1 MDFCPCLD
9 IIGTVERTAEFQ
21 AACADVLWGKSLSL
35 KKACAIAGVAES
47 RLGVVPDSTVLTLQA
62 EAFAAALADAGLEKS
77 DVDGVLV
84 SGAWGRLPQLQICE
98 YLGIQPKYADST
110 SVGGASFEFHLG
122 HAAAAIQ
129 AGLCKVAVI
138 LYGSTQ
144 RSKRDKYIFQIRNDL
159 GYQYE
164 APYGLPTP
172 VGAYA
177 MAASRHFAQYG
188 TTSEQLAD
196 LAVSTRAW
204 AGLNPKAYRRE
215 PLTRDEVLD
224 SGMIASPL
232 HRLDCC
238 LFTDGG
244 GAVVVV
250 SPDVAKTLDKP
261 PVWLLGQGESLSH
274 AQISEMP
281 DLTVTPAAESGKR
294 AFAMAGVTH
303 DQIDVTGIYD
313 SFTITVLLTL
323 ESLGFCKPGEGGAFL
338 ANGRTGPGGEFPLNT
353 NGGGLSYCHPGQY
366 GIFLIIEA
374 VRQLRGECDERQVAD
389 AVMAL
394 ISGTGGVLSSN
405 STCILGLE

>member
-1 MDFCPCLD
+1 M
-9 IIGTVERTAEFQ
+9 
-21 AACADVLWGKSLSL
+21 SL

-47 RLGVVPDSTVLTLQA
+47 RLGVVPDSTVMTLQA
-62 EAFAAALADAGLEKS
+62 EAMVAALADAGLEKS
-77 DVDGVLV
+77 DVDAVFS
-84 SGAWGRLPQLQICE
+84 SGNWGRLPQLQVAE
-98 YLGIQPKYADST
+98 YLGIRPSYSDNT

-144 RSKRDKYIFQIRNDL
+144 RSRRERRIFQTTADL

-164 APYGLPTP
+164 VPYGLPIP

-177 MAASRHFAQYG
+177 LAASRHMAQYG
-188 TTSEQLAD
+188 TTSEQMAD
-196 LAVSTRAW
+196 LAVATRAW
-204 AGLNPKAYRRE
+204 AQLNPVAYRRE
-215 PLTRDEVLD
+215 PLTVDEVLASD
-224 SGMIASPL
+224 MIASPL

-238 LFTDGG
+238 LVTDGG
-244 GAVVVV
+244 GCVVVV
-250 SPDVAKTLDKP
+250 SPEIAKTLPKA
-261 PVWLLGQGESLSH
+261 PVWLLGQGEAHSH

-294 AFAMAGVTH
+294 AFAMAGISH
-303 DQIDVTGIYD
+303 GDLDVVEIYD

-323 ESLGFCKPGEGGAFL
+323 ESLGFCAPGESGAFV
-338 ANGRTGPGGEFPLNT
+338 AGGRTAPGGEFPLNT

-366 GIFLIIEA
+366 GIFLLIEA
-374 VRQLRGECDERQVAD
+374 VRQLRGEAGDRQVPD
-389 AVMAL
+389 AKLAL
-394 ISGTGGVLSSN
+394 ASGTGGVLSSN

>member
-1 MDFCPCLD
+1 VPARRVVPIHL
-9 IIGTVERTAEFQ
+9 TK
-21 AACADVLWGKSLSL
+21 AATLSL
-35 KKACAIAGVAES
+35 NKACAIAGVAES
-47 RLGVVPDSTVLTLQA
+47 RLGAVPDATVLTLQA
-62 EAFAAALADAGLEKS
+62 EALAGALADAGLEKA
-77 DVDGVLV
+77 DIDGLFV
-84 SGAWGRLPQLQICE
+84 SGAWGRLPGLQIAE
-98 YLGIQPKYADST
+98 YLGIQPSYSDT
-110 SVGGASFEFHLG
+110 TMVGGSSFEFHLG

-129 AGLCKVAVI
+129 ASLCSVAAIV
-138 LYGSTQ
+138 YGSTQ
-144 RSKRDKYIFQIRNDL
+144 RSRKDRYIFQIRSDL

-177 MAASRHFAQYG
+177 LAASRHFAEYG

-196 LAVSTRAW
+196 LAVSTREW
-204 AGLNPKAYRRE
+204 ARRNPKAYRRE
-215 PLTRDEVLD
+215 PMTRDEVLD
-224 SGMIASPL
+224 SGWIATPL
-232 HRLDCC
+232 HRYDCC

-244 GAVVVV
+244 GAAIIV
-250 SPDVAKTLDKP
+250 SPEIAKTLDKP
-261 PVWLLGQGESLSH
+261 PVWLLGQGESVSH

-281 DLTVTPAAESGKR
+281 DLTVTPAAVSGKR
-294 AFAMAGVTH
+294 AFDMAGVTH
-303 DQIDVTGIYD
+303 DQLDVVEIYD

-389 AVMAL
+389 AVLAL
-394 ISGTGGVLSSN
+394 VSGTGGVLSSN

>member
-1 MDFCPCLD
+1 M
-9 IIGTVERTAEFQ
+9 
-21 AACADVLWGKSLSL
+21 SL

-47 RLGVVPDSTVLTLQA
+47 RLGVVPDSTVMTLQA
-62 EAFAAALADAGLEKS
+62 EAMVAALAEAGLEKS
-77 DVDGVLV
+77 DVDAVFS
-84 SGAWGRLPQLQICE
+84 SGNWGRLPQLQAAE
-98 YLGIQPKYADST
+98 YLGIRPTYSDNT

-144 RSKRDKYIFQIRNDL
+144 RSRRERRIFQTTADL

-164 APYGLPTP
+164 VPYGLPIP

-177 MAASRHFAQYG
+177 LAASRHMAQYG
-188 TTSEQLAD
+188 TTSEQMAE
-196 LAVSTRAW
+196 LAVATRAW
-204 AGLNPKAYRRE
+204 AQLNPAAYRRE
-215 PLTRDEVLD
+215 PLTVDEVLASD
-224 SGMIASPL
+224 MIASPL

-238 LFTDGG
+238 LVTDGG
-244 GAVVVV
+244 GCVVVV
-250 SPDVAKTLDKP
+250 SPEIARTLPKAP
-261 PVWLLGQGESLSH
+261 IWLLGQGEAHSH

-294 AFAMAGVTH
+294 AFAMAGISH
-303 DQIDVTGIYD
+303 GDLDVVEIYD

-323 ESLGFCKPGEGGAFL
+323 ESLGFCAPGESGGFVTG
-338 ANGRTGPGGEFPLNT
+338 GRTAPGGEFPLNT

-366 GIFLIIEA
+366 GIFLLIEA
-374 VRQLRGECDERQVAD
+374 VRQLRGEAGDRQVPD
-389 AVMAL
+389 ATLAL
-394 ISGTGGVLSSN
+394 ASGTGGVLSSN

>member
-1 MDFCPCLD
+1 MPEHG
-9 IIGTVERTAEFQ
+9 GTI
-21 AACADVLWGKSLSL
+21 LSL

-144 RSKRDKYIFQIRNDL
+144 RSKQDKYIFQIRNDL

-177 MAASRHFAQYG
+177 LAASRHFAEYG
-188 TTSEQLAD
+188 TTSAQLAD

-232 HRLDCC
+232 HSLDCC

-250 SPDVAKTLDKP
+250 SPDVARALDKP

-294 AFAMAGVTH
+294 AFEMAGVTH
-303 DQIDVTGIYD
+303 DQIDVTEIYD

-374 VRQLRGECDERQVAD
+374 VRQLRGECAERQVAD
-389 AVMAL
+389 AVLAL

>member
-1 MDFCPCLD
+1 M
-9 IIGTVERTAEFQ
+9 
-21 AACADVLWGKSLSL
+21 SL

-77 DVDGVLV
+77 DVDGLLV
-84 SGAWGRLPQLQICE
+84 SGAWGRLPQLQIAE
-98 YLGIQPKYADST
+98 YLGIQPTYADST

-144 RSKRDKYIFQIRNDL
+144 RSKQDKYIFQIRNDL

-177 MAASRHFAQYG
+177 LAASRHFAEYG

-196 LAVSTRAW
+196 LVVSTRAW
-204 AGLNPKAYRRE
+204 ASLNPKAYRRE

-224 SGMIASPL
+224 SGLIASPL

-244 GAVVVV
+244 GAVV
-250 SPDVAKTLDKP
+250 ARRGALA
-261 PVWLLGQGESLSH
+261 PV
-274 AQISEMP
+274 
-281 DLTVTPAAESGKR
+281 AAERDHRGR
-294 AFAMAGVTH
+294 R
-303 DQIDVTGIYD
+303 
-313 SFTITVLLTL
+313 
-323 ESLGFCKPGEGGAFL
+323 GEGAR
-338 ANGRTGPGGEFPLNT
+338 A
-353 NGGGLSYCHPGQY
+353 
-366 GIFLIIEA
+366 GI
-374 VRQLRGECDERQVAD
+374 RR
-389 AVMAL
+389 
-394 ISGTGGVLSSN
+394 
-405 STCILGLE
+405 

>member
-1 MDFCPCLD
+1 M
-9 IIGTVERTAEFQ
+9 
-21 AACADVLWGKSLSL
+21 SL

-47 RLGVVPDSTVLTLQA
+47 RLGVVPDSTVMTLQA
-62 EAFAAALADAGLEKS
+62 EAMVAALAEAGLQKS
-77 DVDGVLV
+77 DVDAVFS
-84 SGAWGRLPQLQICE
+84 SGNWGRLPQLQVCE
-98 YLGIQPKYADST
+98 YLGIRPTYSDNT

-144 RSKRDKYIFQIRNDL
+144 RSRRERRIFETHADL

-164 APYGLPTP
+164 APYGLPVP

-177 MAASRHFAQYG
+177 LAASRHMAQYG
-188 TTSEQLAD
+188 TTSEQMAE

-204 AGLNPKAYRRE
+204 AQMNPVAYKRE
-215 PLTRDEVLD
+215 PLTVEEVFASD
-224 SGMIASPL
+224 MIATPL
-232 HRLDCC
+232 RRHDCC
-238 LFTDGG
+238 LVTDGG
-244 GAVVVV
+244 GCVVVV
-250 SPDVAKTLDKP
+250 SPDIAKTLPKA
-261 PVWLLGQGESLSH
+261 PVWLLGQGEAQSH

-303 DQIDVTGIYD
+303 ADLDVVEIYD

-323 ESLGFCKPGEGGAFL
+323 ESLGFCKPGESGPFVSG
-338 ANGRTGPGGEFPLNT
+338 GRTAPGGEFPLNT
-353 NGGGLSYCHPGQY
+353 MGGGLSYCHPGQY
-366 GIFLIIEA
+366 GIFLLIEA
-374 VRQLRGECDERQVAD
+374 VRQLRGECGDRQVAD
-389 AVMAL
+389 ASLAL
-394 ISGTGGVLSSN
+394 ASGTGGVLSSN